1 MDFTQYIE
9 HILSSGWIYS
19 IHKDKVNGITGYHI
33 KFYDQTF
40 IFGTVSKDGAEY
52 GERYHASFVYEI
64 KEDKSMSVDFSN
76 YMDTI
81 FSTRSY
87 SAKMIELLY
96 KKVSK
101 MEKRRDSLGDDGR
114 SVEDLEVEMI
124 SAAKIEDYE
133 RAAEL
138 KKIIDKKN
146 E

>member
-1 MDFTQYIE
+1 
-9 HILSSGWIYS
+9 
-19 IHKDKVNGITGYHI
+19 
-33 KFYDQTF
+33 
-40 IFGTVSKDGAEY
+40 
-52 GERYHASFVYEI
+52 
-64 KEDKSMSVDFSN
+64 MSVDFSN